1 MSNPD
6 GALGPLVVECLPDG
20 DRLVISLRGELDL
33 ATAPALASQLDEAGS
48 DGFQELVVD
57 LSGLDF
63 MDSTGLS
70 VLLAAQR
77 AADSKRHGFSLRR
90 GPAQV
95 QRVFEVTGLLDR
107 VRFED

>member
-1 MSNPD
+1 MTSP
-6 GALGPLVVECLPDG
+6 GGTLGPLVIERVPDG

-33 ATAPALASQLDEAGS
+33 ASAPALASELYDAAS
-48 DGFQELVVD
+48 DGFDQLVVD

-70 VLLAAQR
+70 VLLEAQR
-77 AADSKRHGFSLRR
+77 AADTDHHGFSLRR

-95 QRVFEVTGLLDR
+95 QRVFEVTGLVDR
-107 VRFED
+107 LPFED